1 MHRAVDNYRPVGW
14 IKDWFMSQESGKRNG
29 IFGVVAAL
37 LGVFIALAIVEFAL
51 GALKPRIDPAG
62 RMDEGFILYD
72 ERLGWKLAPGWEGQ
86 HEHHDFSVR
95 YGVNSLGFRGEALDF
110 ARPGS
115 VMFLGDSFTFGLG
128 VNDDEVFTRLLSEK
142 TGRNVLNAG
151 VPGYANDQQL
161 MLLEKLT
168 DYRPAEVVWV
178 VYLGN
183 DLLDNGEAFPLQ
195 AAHGKP
201 FYSLSAGQELVLNN
215 VPVPLSPKP
224 ESVRSRSV
232 QSEILGEF
240 DPYQRWQT
248 WIDGFALGR
257 VINQWAGIDVEGL
270 RAHIQAHS
278 GPKVEL
284 FMALV
289 ERGQSLVESA
299 GGTLKVVLLPGQGYT
314 RGESIPAVYQGVMS
328 EMLEARLEGAGLPV
342 LNLTDDL
349 SGQENA
355 AALFHPNEGHFN
367 PQGHRWL
374 AEMLAKAPMFQ
385 GMFRSM

>member
-1 MHRAVDNYRPVGW
+1 
-14 IKDWFMSQESGKRNG
+14 MSQESGKRNG

-37 LGVFIALAIVEFAL
+37 LGVLIALAIVEFAL
-51 GALKPRIDPAG
+51 GVLKPQIDPAG

-95 YGVNSLGFRGEALDF
+95 YGVNSLGLRGEALNF

-115 VMFLGDSFTFGLG
+115 LMFLGDSFTFGLG
-128 VNDDEVFTRLLSEK
+128 VNDEEVFTRILSEK

-161 MLLEKLT
+161 MLLETLT
-168 DYRPAEVVWV
+168 DYRPAEVVWM

-215 VPVPLSPKP
+215 VPVPLKPKP
-224 ESVRSRSV
+224 EGYSSRSV
-232 QSEILGEF
+232 QSEIVGEF
-240 DPYQRWQT
+240 DPYQSWQS

-257 VINQWAGIDVEGL
+257 VINQWVGIDVEGL
-270 RAHIQAHS
+270 RAHLKSHS
-278 GPKVEL
+278 GSKVEL
-284 FMALV
+284 FMALA
-289 ERGQSLVESA
+289 ERGQSVVQSA

-314 RGESIPAVYQGVMS
+314 REESIPAVYQGVMS
-328 EMLEARLEGAGLPV
+328 ELLEARLGNAGIPV

-349 SGQENA
+349 SGHENA
-355 AALFHPNEGHFN
+355 AGLFHPNEGHFN
-367 PQGHRWL
+367 PEGHRWL
-374 AEMLAKAPMFQ
+374 TETLAEAPMFQ
-385 GMFRSM
+385 ETF